1 MPTTKLTLS
10 ADKDLVRQAKELA
23 RERGTSLSAMF
34 DRFIRSILL
43 GNTNAERPGLL
54 TSQALGLV
62 RLPNNKTD
70 NELLEEAL
78 TEKHGG

>member
-10 ADKDLVRQAKELA
+10 ADKELVRQAKDLA

-34 DRFIRSILL
+34 DRFIRSVLL
-43 GNTNAERPGLL
+43 ANTTTETAGPL
-54 TSQALGLV
+54 TAQALGLV
-62 RLPNNKTD
+62 HLPDDKTD
-70 NELLEEAL
+70 SELLEEAL